1 MKVTAIYKASNGDV
15 FFEHDGHC
23 EELTKGQQD
32 ALMQEAVEFAK
43 TAEPIEVEAKHFTDK
58 IEHISYYKDG
68 EIVGT
73 AGIHVRDKYD
83 PIQNHIYLHR
93 ESGTTR
99 NEELAE
105 FIWKKSKETWG
116 RK

>member
-23 EELTKGQQD
+23 EELTEKQQD
-32 ALMQEAVEFAK
+32 ALMQEAIEFAK
-43 TAEPIEVEAKHFTDK
+43 TAEPIEVEAKHYTDK

-68 EIVGT
+68 EIIGT
-73 AGIHVRDKYD
+73 AGIHVRSEYD

-116 RK
+116 RR